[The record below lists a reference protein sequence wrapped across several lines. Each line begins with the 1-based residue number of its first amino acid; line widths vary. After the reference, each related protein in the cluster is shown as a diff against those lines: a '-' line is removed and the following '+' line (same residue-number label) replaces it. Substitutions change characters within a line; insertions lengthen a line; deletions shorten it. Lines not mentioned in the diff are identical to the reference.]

1 MKNMVSSILKVGD
14 KLDIRILQQVETQKE
29 MGGIPPK
36 ILKSVIYDI
45 KEDGTLEIGMPTEAG
60 KMVLLTLGLRYDVVF
75 YAKGSLYRATGL
87 IKERYKSDNLYM
99 ASMELVTGL
108 TKFQRREYYR
118 FECLLDIDY
127 VTLST
132 QEADMIEKQI
142 LEAEDM
148 LEYHTETFPEDGVH
162 SGIAV
167 DISGGGVR
175 FVSEEKIPAETSV
188 LIHLRLISESGQ
200 REFWV
205 PGIILQGRKR
215 EGDMIKYEYRV
226 MFCLKDNKVREH
238 IIKYIFEE
246 ERKNRKNEK
255 G

>member
-1 MKNMVSSILKVGD
+1 MATSILKVGD

-29 MGGIPPK
+29 NGGIPPK

-60 KMVLLTLGLRYDVVF
+60 RLILLTLGVRYEVVF
-75 YAKGSLYRATGL
+75 YSKGSLYRATGL
-87 IKERYKSDNLYM
+87 IKERYKSDNLYL
-99 ASMELVTGL
+99 ATMELVTGL

-118 FECLLDIDY
+118 FECLLDINY

-132 QEADMIEKQI
+132 QEAEMIEKEM
-142 LEAEDM
+142 LDVEDM
-148 LEYHTETFPEDGVH
+148 LENHVTASPENVVH

-175 FVSEEKIPAETSV
+175 FVSEQKIADRTNV
-188 LIHLRLISESGQ
+188 LIHLKLINQSNQ
-200 REFWV
+200 RDFWV
-205 PGIILQGRKR
+205 PGIILQGRRR
-215 EGDMIKYEYRV
+215 EGDMIRYEYRV
-226 MFCLKDNKVREH
+226 MFYMKDSKIREQ

-246 ERKNRKNEK
+246 ERKNRSNEK